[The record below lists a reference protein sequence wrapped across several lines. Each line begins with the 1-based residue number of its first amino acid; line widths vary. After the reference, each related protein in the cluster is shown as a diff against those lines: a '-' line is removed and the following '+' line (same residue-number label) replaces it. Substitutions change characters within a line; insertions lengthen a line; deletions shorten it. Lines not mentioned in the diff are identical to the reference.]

1 MIGLHLHLPD
11 QSQRTV
17 LVLHTSL
24 VFLWLGLSVGV
35 AVLVSP
41 PGPAWGEY
49 SLVAQGSF
57 DQLVVYE
64 VDSWTRSF
72 SPPLGRQVV
81 VQNEYLEYRLP
92 PVESNFFPTVF
103 IFILCNL
110 LRHSTFCLL

>member
-35 AVLVSP
+35 AVLVPP
-41 PGPAWGEY
+41 PGPDTGEY

-57 DQLVVYE
+57 DQLVAYE

-81 VQNEYLEYRLP
+81 VQNEYLGYHLP
-92 PVESNFFPTVF
+92 PVEW
-103 IFILCNL
+103 
-110 LRHSTFCLL
+110 